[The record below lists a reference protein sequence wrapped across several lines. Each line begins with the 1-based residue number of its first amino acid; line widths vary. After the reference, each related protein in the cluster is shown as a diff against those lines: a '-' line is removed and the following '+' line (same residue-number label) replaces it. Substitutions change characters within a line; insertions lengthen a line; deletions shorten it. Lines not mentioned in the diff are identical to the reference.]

1 MKEGQ
6 RVAAGEG
13 RWNQEFPSPFPWEQ
27 EGLDHVRSLMPDVE
41 PYRAWATFTFSTPDG
56 RSPECDLLVCA
67 PAGLFLI
74 EMKSHPGKL
83 VNHGEDGKT
92 WIFHRPGGKTSRM
105 TNPFS
110 ATDRKAKEL
119 KGRLRWAARELGVKE
134 NLLPFIDAAVF
145 LSDPG
150 LVVELDQQQR
160 IKVFGREGGTNGLP
174 QIWSDLINRPPRS
187 RHDRVKPEFDLQL
200 SRLMRKIGVEG
211 SRRWLRIGRW
221 EMDSKPI
228 DAGPDW
234 EDRLARDADMVGDQR
249 RIRIYLSRRLA
260 SAEDQRTT
268 ERAAR
273 REYTALLG
281 LTHRGIVQVADYQV
295 HEAGPAV
302 FFRHKEDDERLDHYL
317 DQYGETMD
325 LVVRLDLVRQLAE
338 ALNYAHQRHLFHR
351 ALAARC
357 VWVSAKPD
365 GSRPVLRI
373 GDWRTATHT
382 SDSTGLGSLEPTSL
396 SGRYVS
402 SETHVYLA
410 PEFTQPDADP
420 LGMDVFG
427 LGALAHLIVT
437 GKPPSP
443 SRREMFTRLKTD
455 SGLLLSTLADGIP
468 AALDTLVWQSTQPNP
483 QNRIHDVSDVLTFLR
498 KLDEVQRE
506 LVRVDDDETDPL
518 DLVTGQVID
527 GEWQVVRPLGTG
539 STARALLVK
548 RLGET
553 TEEEFRVL
561 KVALDEEK
569 AETLWEEAAVLRRLH
584 DSHVVRWLEGPTQ
597 IAGRMVMAVE
607 QAGEES
613 LGQRIRDKGPC
624 SIHELE
630 RFGDDLFAAL
640 DHLAGRQIWHRD
652 VKPENLGVRR
662 RRDRS
667 QELVLFDFSHSR
679 APERDVEVGTRAYI
693 DPFIGTDRRPVY
705 DAHAEWYAT
714 AVTLHEMASG
724 EKPVWGGGDADP
736 KFTDEELPTIAVEAF
751 EAELRDGLHGFFARA
766 LHRDTDKRFQTLREM
781 RDAWRSIFTQL
792 DTERPPTTAATA
804 DTEAES
810 TEEARDLNAAKATLT
825 TPLREAGLSP
835 RAVAAAAGLGAQTV
849 GELLAVPAYK
859 VTKVRGV
866 GRTIRNELLRRIR
879 QWKPLAETVPDG
891 GGTEA
896 EAPLQIQIGYL
907 DDLVLSLLP
916 GHGHR
921 TSKEAD
927 VVRLSL
933 RLPDASGKFP
943 ELDPWPTQ
951 KAVGALIG
959 ASQVTVSRHW
969 RTSGDRWLLDDRVT
983 RLREDVLDLLGEAS
997 RIMEASELAVGLLER
1012 RGARAEDE
1020 RTRLAYA
1027 YAAAMIAVET
1037 ERRTD
1042 KFGGDKQG
1050 TEEAGGPEP
1059 RLDRSRHG
1067 TNMIIGLES
1076 LDDQSLPNGAELIDY
1091 AVRLGRR
1098 ADELAMLDPLPGPLT
1113 VLRELR
1119 GSVKPPRGLPTIP
1132 DSRLVAL
1139 AAAASVTAA
1148 ATARQELYPRDLGLD
1163 RALKLTQGAINP
1175 GPDGLDPEKL
1185 LALVKSRFPESTFR
1199 LGQDPTPRQVEAA
1212 LVAALDKAGLELILE
1227 SGRFYRKPVS
1237 GTISALSFSASRTR
1251 GAAPRQAVVVD
1262 SAAMQRLTGAAGRGG
1277 FLALNVDL
1285 RRAVLAVRVIPESL
1299 DVMPIDVGGE
1309 FLRAL
1314 TDLASERDRPWSD
1327 VLRADERFSRDGILP
1342 RGLAGYVREAWQ
1354 RLATRLSQPSGTVLL
1369 HNAGVFAR
1377 YPGGRDLLVEIQQAA
1392 RFGRGGPRGVWLLCP
1407 TGTPK
1412 QRPILDGLVVEVIGE
1427 NEWLELTAELLRSL
1441 DEKAA

>member
-1 MKEGQ
+1 M
-6 RVAAGEG
+6 AAGEG

-74 EMKSHPGKL
+74 EMKSHPGRL

-105 TNPFS
+105 TNPFP
-110 ATDRKAKEL
+110 ATNHKAKEL

-134 NLLPFIDAAVF
+134 NLIPFIDAAVF

-150 LVVELDQQQR
+150 LVVGLDQQQR

-187 RHDRVKPEFDLQL
+187 RNDQVKPEFDVQL

-211 SRRWLRIGRW
+211 SRRFLQIGRW
-221 EMDSKPI
+221 KMDSKPI

-234 EDRLARDADMVGDQR
+234 EDRLARDADMAGDQR

-302 FFRHKEDDERLDHYL
+302 FFRHKENDERLDRYL
-317 DQYGETMD
+317 DQYAETMD
-325 LVVRLDLVRQLAE
+325 LAVRLDLVRQLAE
-338 ALNYAHQRHLFHR
+338 ALTYAHQRHLYHR

-396 SGRYVS
+396 SGRQVS

-410 PEFTQPDADP
+410 PEFDQPNADP

-437 GKPPSP
+437 GKPPAP
-443 SRREMFTRLKTD
+443 GRREMATRLKTD

-468 AALDTLVWQSTQPNP
+468 AALDTLVWQATQPNS
-483 QNRIHDVSDVLTFLR
+483 QNRIHYVPDVLAFLG
-498 KLDEVQRE
+498 KLDEVQQEFARA
-506 LVRVDDDETDPL
+506 DDDDVDPL

-539 STARALLVK
+539 STAKALLVK
-548 RLGET
+548 RLSEI

-569 AETLWEEAAVLRRLH
+569 AETLREEAAVLRLLH
-584 DSHVVRWLEGPTQ
+584 DSHVVRWLDGPMP
-597 IAGRMVMAVE
+597 IAGRMVMAIE

-640 DHLAGRQIWHRD
+640 DHLAGRQVWHRD
-652 VKPENLGVRR
+652 IKPENLGIRR

-679 APERDVEVGTRAYI
+679 APERDVAVGTRAYI

-705 DAHAEWYAT
+705 DGHAEWYAAT
-714 AVTLHEMASG
+714 ITLHEMASG

-736 KFTDEELPTIAVEAF
+736 KFTDEELPAIAVEAF
-751 EAELRDGLHGFFARA
+751 EAELRDGLHGFFAKA

-781 RDAWRSIFTQL
+781 RDAWRAIFTQL
-792 DTERPPTTAATA
+792 DAERPPTTAATA
-804 DTEAES
+804 TTEPES

-879 QWKPLAETVPDG
+879 QWKPLADAVSD
-891 GGTEA
+891 TEA
-896 EAPLQIQIGYL
+896 EPPLQIKIGYL

-916 GHGHR
+916 GRGHR
-921 TSKEAD
+921 TSKEAEA
-927 VVRLSL
+927 VRLSL
-933 RLPDASGKFP
+933 GLPDMSGGFP

-951 KAVGALIG
+951 KAVGVLIG
-959 ASQVTVSRHW
+959 TSQVTVSRHW
-969 RTSGDRWLLDDRVT
+969 RTSIDRWLIDDRVT
-983 RLREDVLDLLGEAS
+983 GLREDVLDLLSEAS
-997 RIMEASELAVGLLER
+997 RIMEASELAAGLLER

-1037 ERRTD
+1037 EQRTD
-1042 KFGGDKQG
+1042 RLGGDQQT
-1050 TEEAGGPEP
+1050 TERAGGPEP

-1067 TNMIIGLES
+1067 TNMIIALES
-1076 LDDQSLPNGAELIDY
+1076 LDDKSLPNGMELIDY
-1091 AVRLGRR
+1091 ASRLGRR
-1098 ADELAMLDPLPGPLT
+1098 ADELATLDPLPGPLT

-1119 GSVKPPRGLPTIP
+1119 GSVKPPSGLPTIP

-1139 AAAASVTAA
+1139 AAATSTMAA

-1175 GPDGLDPEKL
+1175 GSDGIDPQKL
-1185 LALVKSRFPESTFR
+1185 LALVKSRFPESSFG
-1199 LGQDPTPRQVEAA
+1199 LGQDPTPRQIEAA
-1212 LVAALDKAGLELILE
+1212 LVTALDKAGLELILE
-1227 SGRFYRKPVS
+1227 DGRFHRKPVP

-1251 GAAPRQAVVVD
+1251 SAVPRPAVVVD
-1262 SAAMQRLTGAAGRGG
+1262 SVAMQRLSGAAGRGG

-1285 RRAVLAVRVIPESL
+1285 RRANLAVRLLPESL
-1299 DVMPIDVGGE
+1299 EVEPIDVGGE

-1314 TDLASERDRPWSD
+1314 AYLAGERDRPWSD
-1327 VLRADERFSRDGILP
+1327 LLRADERFSRDGVIP
-1342 RGLAGYVREAWQ
+1342 RGLASYVRVAWQ
-1354 RLATRLSQPSGTVLL
+1354 RLATRLSQPPGTVLL
-1369 HNAGVFAR
+1369 HNAGVLAR
-1377 YPGGRDLLVEIQQAA
+1377 YPGGRELLVDIQQAT

-1407 TGTPK
+1407 TGTPR
-1412 QRPILDGLVVEVIGE
+1412 QRPTLDGLVVEVIGE
-1427 NEWLELTAELLRSL
+1427 NEWLELTAELLGSL
-1441 DEKAA
+1441 SEKAA